1 MNGTYWNNT
10 SICTGRDYFW
20 LQCIVQDSCEMFV
33 GMTRCWPMRGPGLH
47 DRPIRGE
54 ARLRVLPGPGEVRW
68 PSLDMG
74 ALFAGLDFGPF
85 WILSSNSFI
94 WLYQRWNDIACWLL
108 TITFS
113 PFNGEVTV
121 FVCILRRALL
131 YSRVSTYPGPA
142 CTACAGLG
150 MVLAAVGGWR
160 SDVPHW
166 ASGHMSLASVHWPWQ
181 WETHRLASPRI
192 RPLIIRCYKWVL
204 HERW

>member
-108 TITFS
+108 TITFL

-121 FVCILRRALL
+121 FVCVHCCIRACLH
-131 YSRVSTYPGPA
+131 VPGLPVPPV
-142 CTACAGLG
+142 LG
-150 MVLAAVGGWR
+150 WGWFWPQSVGGGQMFHTEP
-160 SDVPHW
+160 VVTCH
-166 ASGHMSLASVHWPWQ
+166 
-181 WETHRLASPRI
+181 
-192 RPLIIRCYKWVL
+192 
-204 HERW
+204 